1 MKIKA
6 LYQDLLLLD
15 MKNFDKKILKILICP
30 KTGKSLSYDKK
41 KRILHTRDFNN
52 TYNITDNIVNLKSK

>member
-6 LYQDLLLLD
+6 LYQGPLLLK

-30 KTGKSLSYDKK
+30 KTGKSLLYDKK
-41 KRILHTRDFNN
+41 KRILYTRDFNN
-52 TYNITDNIVNLKSK
+52 IYNVTDNIVDLKSK